1 MRLENR
7 LRIPGRR
14 RTLVGENHDNTLAHT
29 RVVAY
34 LVNGAGFDNALQA
47 IEEAGAALKLKKVDV
62 ELSLE
67 EFVCLFKR

>member
-1 MRLENR
+1 M
-7 LRIPGRR
+7 
-14 RTLVGENHDNTLAHT
+14 
-29 RVVAY
+29 VAY